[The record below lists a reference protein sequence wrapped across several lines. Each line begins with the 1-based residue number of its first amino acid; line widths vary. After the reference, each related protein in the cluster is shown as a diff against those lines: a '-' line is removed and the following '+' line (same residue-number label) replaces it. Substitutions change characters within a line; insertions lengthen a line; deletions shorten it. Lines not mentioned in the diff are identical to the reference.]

1 MGTETRGRSAE
12 FEGSALVAR
21 RGGPAAAP
29 PTQSRNSGEPI
40 MTPRKRV
47 LLLISIMAFV
57 VLLVLVSSL
66 IMLFQT
72 ALDEEKARLVE
83 TAKSQARLIEA
94 IARFDAKYSKNYPKG
109 AREATLSQI
118 VDAHRHY
125 RSFGK
130 TGEFTLSKRDG
141 DDIVFLLSHHNSDLR
156 TPKSVPF
163 DSGLA
168 EPMVL
173 ALSGQSGTIIGLDYR
188 GETVLAAYE
197 PVQELDLGI
206 VAKIDLEEIRAPFIR
221 AGLLSGLIAILGVV
235 AGSVFFVRITN
246 PLLEKLEETI
256 TGLRDALNKV
266 KLLTG
271 LLPICSTCKKIRD
284 DRDRWMNLE
293 EYIGDHSE
301 ARFSHG
307 ICPDCMKKYYA
318 ELDKGSGI

>member
-1 MGTETRGRSAE
+1 M
-12 FEGSALVAR
+12 V
-21 RGGPAAAP
+21 
-29 PTQSRNSGEPI
+29 
-40 MTPRKRV
+40 
-47 LLLISIMAFV
+47 FV
-57 VLLVLVSSL
+57 VLLVLVGSL
-66 IMLFQT
+66 TMLFQT
-72 ALDEEKARLVE
+72 ALDEERARLEE

-94 IARFDAKYSKNYPKG
+94 IARFDARYSDDYPEG
-109 AREATLSQI
+109 SREATLSQI

-125 RSFGK
+125 RGFGK
-130 TGEFTLSKRDG
+130 TGEFTLSRRDG
-141 DDIVFLLSHHNSDLR
+141 DDIVFLLSHRHSDLQ

-173 ALSGQSGTIIGLDYR
+173 ALSGESGTIIGLDYR

-206 VAKIDLEEIRAPFIR
+206 VAKIDLEEIREPFIR
-221 AGLLSGLIAILGVV
+221 AGLLSGLIAILSVV

-256 TGLRDALNKV
+256 AGLRDALNKV
-266 KLLTG
+266 KQLSG
-271 LLPICSTCKKIRD
+271 LLPICATCKKIRD
-284 DRDRWMNLE
+284 DRDDWRNLE

-307 ICPDCMKKYYA
+307 ICPDCMQKYYSD
-318 ELDKGSGI
+318 LDKGSGI